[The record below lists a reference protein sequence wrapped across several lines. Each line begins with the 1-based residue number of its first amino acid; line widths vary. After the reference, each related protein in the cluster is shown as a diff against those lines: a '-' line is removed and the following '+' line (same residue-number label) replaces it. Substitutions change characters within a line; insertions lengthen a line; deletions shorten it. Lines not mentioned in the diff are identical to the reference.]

1 MRWSFLLERMFSMSD
16 SKYSDQ
22 SKQSQETGKINQ
34 NKNVRGDTMVD
45 EIVFKSKEPK
55 EGQTFYVSKIHKP
68 APLKDNPNFFQL
80 LMFKFLRDSTTGI
93 AAQLAY
99 YFMLALF
106 PLLIFLLTL
115 VPLFN
120 IETSTILEFIE
131 DYAPEQI
138 AGLLSGIITD
148 VMEGA
153 GGGVLSLGLLL
164 TLWSASNG
172 MNALMNAFNVAY
184 NVEDNRNIIVV
195 RTYSVIFTLI
205 LTLSILLTF
214 TLIVFGGQIGNL
226 MFGVIGLD
234 SEFTTV
240 WNLIR
245 SLLPFILVFIV
256 FLVMYTFAPNVKNR
270 MKSTLA
276 GTAFTTVAFLITSWG
291 FSIYVT
297 NFGNYNA
304 TYGSLAG
311 VIILMFWL
319 FLTGVIIIVGAQINS
334 IIYERQIEREEK
346 EQKKGQDDE
355 DAPTT
360 RITRVQ

>member
-1 MRWSFLLERMFSMSD
+1 MSD
-16 SKYSDQ
+16 SKYLDQ
-22 SKQSQETGKINQ
+22 LKNSQEDDTL
-34 NKNVRGDTMVD
+34 NKNKNIRGDTMVD
-45 EIVFKSKEPK
+45 EIVFKSKKPK

-106 PLLIFLLTL
+106 PMLIFLLTL

-120 IETSTILEFIE
+120 IETATVLEFIE
-131 DYAPEQI
+131 DYAPEEI

-153 GGGVLSLGLLL
+153 GGGILSIGILL

-184 NVEDNRNIIVV
+184 NVEDNRNIVLV

-205 LTLSILLTF
+205 LTLSIALTF

-245 SLLPFILVFIV
+245 GILPFFLVFIV
-256 FLVMYTFAPNVKNR
+256 FLVMYTFAPNVKNK

-276 GTAFTTVAFLITSWG
+276 GTAFTTIAFLITSWG

-346 EQKKGQDDE
+346 AQAKGKDE
-355 DAPTT
+355 DDAPTP